1 MRTLYATVALTLL
14 TASSMLN
21 AATYKGQ
28 KIYIET
34 CKECHGGGQALAG
47 SKKQRVWASMMDN
60 KGEKLAQIHLNSK
73 KADAS
78 WAYFNSRA
86 YIKNAKHLEDFLV
99 EYAADSGNVPACN

>member
-1 MRTLYATVALTLL
+1 MRTFYATVALTLL

-47 SKKQRVWASMMDN
+47 SKKQRVWARMMDN

-73 KADAS
+73 KAEAS
-78 WAYFNSRA
+78 WPYFNSRV
-86 YIKNAKHLEDFLV
+86 YTKNAKHLEDFLV